1 MLHSCN
7 FDILLF
13 LETSYACHITF
24 FYSQFHMKFS
34 ILTLLCL
41 SSYMLLI
48 TIAIVIIVLVFFTS
62 HAITTF
68 ISTSNDM
75 LGRAIWD
82 QYPECIFENFE
93 VGQTKF
99 SKITRLIYPKY
110 CLN

>member
-48 TIAIVIIVLVFFTS
+48 TIAIVIIVLVFLPVMPLLLS
-62 HAITTF
+62 LVLVMIC
-68 ISTSNDM
+68 
-75 LGRAIWD
+75 LGGQFGINIPSAFLKILKLAK
-82 QYPECIFENFE
+82 QNFRKLR
-93 VGQTKF
+93 G
-99 SKITRLIYPKY
+99 
-110 CLN
+110 

>member
-13 LETSYACHITF
+13 LEISYTCHITF
-24 FYSQFHMKFS
+24 LYSNFHMKFS

-41 SSYMLLI
+41 CSYMLLV
-48 TIAIVIIVLVFFTS
+48 TIAIVIIVLVFLTS
-62 HAITTF
+62 HAIITV

-82 QYPECIFENFE
+82 
-93 VGQTKF
+93 
-99 SKITRLIYPKY
+99 
-110 CLN
+110 